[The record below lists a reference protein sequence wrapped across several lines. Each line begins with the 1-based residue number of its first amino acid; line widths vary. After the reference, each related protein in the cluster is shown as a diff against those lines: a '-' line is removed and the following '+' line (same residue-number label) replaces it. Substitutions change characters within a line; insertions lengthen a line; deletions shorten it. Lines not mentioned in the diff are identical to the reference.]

1 MSEQKQTRKFYSF
14 QDGVQPD
21 AIVVHC
27 SDPRFQEAFRLFV
40 KEELKIEHP
49 APIVIPGSI
58 SSVGLEL
65 VMPKHAKA
73 LKDYVEFMVEHG
85 KTARLVL
92 INHEDCKMYEKW
104 RSYFRLALLQQQVQ
118 DLLLAARF
126 FKKFLPQWLT
136 VEVYMA
142 KIDATDPKNRK
153 IYFEKLA

>member
-1 MSEQKQTRKFYSF
+1 MGEQARKFYSF
-14 QDGVQPD
+14 QDRTQPD

-27 SDPRFQEAFRLFV
+27 SDHRFQEAFRLFV
-40 KEELKIEHP
+40 KDELKIESP

-85 KTARLVL
+85 KAARLVL
-92 INHEDCKMYEKW
+92 INHEDCKMYEKL
-104 RSYFRLALLQQQVQ
+104 RSYFHLALLQQQTH
-118 DLLLAARF
+118 DLLLAVQF
-126 FKKFLPQWLT
+126 FKKFLPHWLA

-142 KIDATDPKNRK
+142 RLEATDPKAK
-153 IYFEKLA
+153 KVYFEKLA